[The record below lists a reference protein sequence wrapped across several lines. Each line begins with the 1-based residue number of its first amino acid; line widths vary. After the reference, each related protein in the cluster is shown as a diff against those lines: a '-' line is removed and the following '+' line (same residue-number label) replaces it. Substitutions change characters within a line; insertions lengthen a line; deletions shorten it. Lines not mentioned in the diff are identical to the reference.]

1 MGFVSKDF
9 TWLFSEEFTIEP
21 GRMLIKSKNDVSWY
35 EGLYI
40 QGGFDFRN
48 GGKLKTNGKYML
60 AVAPI

>member
-48 GGKLKTNGKYML
+48 GGNL
-60 AVAPI
+60 